1 MQINVDGAMG
11 ENCVEYRKFGID
23 SICFDNKK
31 PAKPLVSGTCRFLI

>member
-23 SICFDNKK
+23 SKF
-31 PAKPLVSGTCRFLI
+31 VSIIKNLQSRLYQALAGF